1 MREHT
6 QDRDRKANHFPAAR
20 KLEADRVRLLALV
33 ALAVGAMVLG
43 GLIHAEGQAAHGS
56 LHEIKASLMAAVDSL

>member
-1 MREHT
+1 MRVHT
-6 QDRDRKANHFPAAR
+6 QDRNRKAGQFPAAR

-33 ALAVGAMVLG
+33 ALAVGALVLG

-56 LHEIKASLMAAVDSL
+56 LHEIKASLMESVNSL

>member
-6 QDRDRKANHFPAAR
+6 QHRDRKAGQFPAAR

-33 ALAVGAMVLG
+33 GLAVGAMVLG

-56 LHEIKASLMAAVDSL
+56 LYEIKASLIAAVDAL

>member
-1 MREHT
+1 MRVHT
-6 QDRDRKANHFPAAR
+6 QDRNRKAGQFPAAR

-33 ALAVGAMVLG
+33 ALAVGALVLG

-56 LHEIKASLMAAVDSL
+56 LHEIKASLIAAVDSL

>member
-1 MREHT
+1 MRVHT
-6 QDRDRKANHFPAAR
+6 QDRNRKAGQFPAAR

-33 ALAVGAMVLG
+33 ALAVGALVFG

>member
-1 MREHT
+1 MRVHT
-6 QDRDRKANHFPAAR
+6 QDRNRKAGQFPAAR

-33 ALAVGAMVLG
+33 ALAGGALVLG

-56 LHEIKASLMAAVDSL
+56 LHEIKASLIAAVDSL

>member
-1 MREHT
+1 MREHI
-6 QDRDRKANHFPAAR
+6 QDRDRKAGHFPAGR

-56 LHEIKASLMAAVDSL
+56 LHEIKASLIAAVDSL

>member
-6 QDRDRKANHFPAAR
+6 QDRDPKASHFPAAR

-33 ALAVGAMVLG
+33 TLAVG

>member
-33 ALAVGAMVLG
+33 VLAAGALILG
-43 GLIHAEGQAAHGS
+43 GLIYAEGQATQGA
-56 LHEIKASLMAAVDSL
+56 LHEIKASLMESVNSL

>member
-1 MREHT
+1 MRVHT
-6 QDRDRKANHFPAAR
+6 QDRDRKSGHFPAAR

-56 LHEIKASLMAAVDSL
+56 LYEIKASLIAAVDSL